1 MNIIFHKI
9 VKVPAYTVGAFAII
23 LFVLFSTT
31 AIAQEKAK
39 IEILGAN
46 TFEMDESIGNG
57 AKRLLGNVRLKHDNA
72 LMFCDSAYVYSETNT
87 MDAYGNVRI
96 NQGDSLQLFGDSLK
110 YDGNTKKAILR
121 GNIRLLNADVTLTT
135 QYLDYDR
142 DKNVAYYYDGG
153 EVVSN
158 KDNNKLT
165 SEKGYYYSQ
174 GQSFYFKDS
183 VVLVNPQYTIEAD
196 TLNYLS
202 SSEVVHFLGPTTIT
216 SDSNYIYT
224 EDGWY
229 NTVNNKSK
237 FFKNAY
243 IYSDKKVINGDTL
256 YYDRNIGYG
265 EIICNASIIDT
276 TENIIL
282 GGDVVHLF
290 EQQDSVMI
298 TQEALLM
305 QLFDDDTLY
314 LHADT
319 FKVSTQLITI
329 DTNISNTDSSYIRI
343 DTSRALYAYNHVKFF
358 KNDMQG
364 KADSVVYNFSDSTI
378 NFYHDPII
386 WSKENQLTADF
397 TYIQMAEGKPHS
409 IYLKENSFIASK
421 ADSLRDNFN
430 QIKGKNMVGYFKKRE
445 LHRIEVTQNSET
457 IYYAVDDEGKYIGV
471 NKLSGSNMLIFLKGN
486 ELETITFIKDPQG
499 KLSPLKEVSP
509 KELILKG
516 FNWRIA
522 ERPADMFAIF
532 IW

>member
-1 MNIIFHKI
+1 MSIIFDKI
-9 VKVPAYTVGAFAII
+9 VKVPVSVAGSFAII
-23 LFVLFSTT
+23 MFVFLSLATS
-31 AIAQEKAK
+31 AQEKAK

-46 TFEMDESIGNG
+46 TFEMDQNIGNG
-57 AKRLLGNVRLKHDNA
+57 AKRLLGNVRLKHENA

-121 GNIRLLNADVTLTT
+121 GDIRLLNTDVTLTT
-135 QYLDYDR
+135 HYLDYDR
-142 DKNVAYYYDGG
+142 NQEMAYYYGG
-153 EVVSN
+153 GKVVSN
-158 KDNNKLT
+158 KDKNTLT
-165 SEKGYYYSQ
+165 SKQGYYYSQ
-174 GQSFYFKDS
+174 NQAFYFKDS

-196 TLNYLS
+196 TLNYNS

-224 EDGWY
+224 ENGWY

-243 IYSDKKVINGDTL
+243 IYSDKKMINGDTL
-256 YYDRNIGYG
+256 YYDRNTGYG
-265 EIICNASIIDT
+265 EIICNASITDT
-276 TENIIL
+276 LEDIVL
-282 GGDVVHLF
+282 SGDVVYFF

-298 TQEALLM
+298 TKEALLM
-305 QLFDDDTLY
+305 QLFADDTLY

-319 FKVSTQLITI
+319 FKVATQIITI
-329 DTNISNTDSSYIRI
+329 DTNIAGVDSSYSRI
-343 DTSRALYAYNHVKFF
+343 DTSRMLYAYNHVKFF

-409 IYLKENSFIASK
+409 IYLKENAFIASK
-421 ADSLRDNFN
+421 ADSLRDHFN
-430 QIKGKNMVGYFKKRE
+430 QIKGKDMVGYFKKKD

-457 IYYAVDDEGKYIGV
+457 IYYAVDDDGKYIGV
-471 NKLSGSNMLIFLKGN
+471 NKLVGSNMLIFLKGN

-499 KLSPLKEVSP
+499 KLSPLQEISP
-509 KELILKG
+509 KEVILKG
-516 FNWRIA
+516 FNWRVK
-522 ERPADMFAIF
+522 ERPQDMFSIF
-532 IW
+532 VW